1 MKPTFSQIPQPVAT
15 VRTAHRQIQG
25 SLPVAASLPL
35 LESLR
40 RHQPRSVDC
49 QPPLVWHRAEG
60 VHVFDPYG
68 NQWLDFTS
76 GVLVANIGHNHRA
89 VVRAAA
95 EEVQRSNLFSYCFPS
110 EASTRLAEKLVQLL
124 PAGLDKV
131 FLLTTGSE
139 TTECAIKHCRLRA
152 RQIDPD
158 KKVIVTFQN
167 GFHGRT
173 LGAQMAGGS
182 PGAKTWIGNVDVDF
196 VQVPFPDGYRCE
208 RRDFGLFLESL
219 AEQHVRPERIAGVMM
234 ESYQGGGAVFAPV
247 EYVEALAGFCRKHD
261 ALLVFDE
268 VQSGFGRT
276 GRLFA
281 FEHYGVE
288 PDLVCLGKAIS
299 GSLPLAALAGR
310 AELLDLCNPGEMTS
324 THGGNPVACAAAL
337 ANLNVLMDERLTE
350 HAAAMEAVFTE
361 RLNLL
366 AHEFPQ
372 FIGAWRGSGMVYAID
387 VATGP
392 GSKEPNHD
400 LAHRVIEECFRRGLL
415 IFAPV
420 GFGGGSIKLCPPL
433 VMTAEALREGL
444 DVLREAFAV
453 AVALAPKLAA

>member
-1 MKPTFSQIPQPVAT
+1 MKPTFSQNHQPVAT
-15 VRTAHRQIQG
+15 VRTAHRKIQG

-49 QPPLVWHRAEG
+49 QPPLVWDRAEG
-60 VHVFDPYG
+60 IHVFDPYG

-76 GVLVANIGHNHRA
+76 GVLVANIGHNHPE

-95 EEVQRSNLFSYCFPS
+95 QEVLRGNLFSYCFPS
-110 EASTRLAEKLVQLL
+110 QASTRLAERLVDLL
-124 PAGLDKV
+124 PVGLDKV

-158 KKVIVTFQN
+158 KKVIVTFHN
-167 GFHGRT
+167 AFHGRT
-173 LGAQMAGGS
+173 LGAQLAGGS
-182 PGAKTWIGNVDVDF
+182 SSAKGWIGNLDVDF
-196 VQVPFPDGYRCE
+196 VQVPFPDGYRCD

-219 AEQHVRPERIAGVMM
+219 AAQNVAPDRIAGVMM
-234 ESYQGGGAVFAPV
+234 ESYQGGGAAFAPA
-247 EYVEALAGFCRKHD
+247 EYVQALAAFCRAHD

-281 FEHYGVE
+281 FEYYGVT

-337 ANLNVLMDERLTE
+337 ANLDILVAQRLTE
-350 HAAAMEAVFTE
+350 HAAEMEAVFTE
-361 RLNLL
+361 RLDQL
-366 AHEFPQ
+366 AREFPNH
-372 FIGAWRGSGMVYAID
+372 IGAWRGRGMVCAID
-387 VATGP
+387 VVTGL
-392 GSKEPNHD
+392 GSKEPNHA

-420 GFGGGSIKLCPPL
+420 GFGGGGIKLCPPL
-433 VMTAEALREGL
+433 LMEAAALHEGF
-444 DVLREAFAV
+444 DVLRESFAAAV
-453 AVALAPKLAA
+453 AIAQKLAA